1 MLKRAGSNLRKLTS
15 ALSKNAVTRPA
26 STLTRNTSEST
37 GLPQEHAKFQN
48 TSSQMLRRALSSTPA
63 VLSGKHP
70 THQKTSYVSP
80 YDMSKPLDYIILHNR
95 SKNAVNFAT
104 RQLKKAWPDLKI
116 IHVVQEDRDPIPG
129 TDLTVRIKDWSSMS
143 HFKNQ
148 FDHLAAQNPALRAS
162 MRDGLVGF
170 YCVWSAAAE
179 SSAWAKQ
186 AQAAGF
192 HWIGASPEK
201 MQGLDKIE
209 YKKLCHAR
217 NLPTAAFV
225 EINAPLKSTDRD
237 EAFQLMAENF
247 LELYHQNP
255 TLAGHPVFLKHEA
268 GGGGRGTKKVSEMTL
283 DNVLEALRKIVN
295 ETGGSLDGVYAE
307 QALDLEGAQMYQ
319 IEIEGDA
326 SQLSDGARLVWF
338 NKDNQKVLEI
348 GFTDQAILEIL
359 PQNIYAACRAASTTI
374 FEASGY
380 DSRGTNEILI
390 VKDKQGDWSFK
401 LLELNKRIQV
411 ENEAIAE
418 LVHDKNERSRNVSA
432 EQVMRSMGYPPPA
445 ASDFSDE
452 GAAIVAHVRLLSCEI
467 TSTGSVYPSGL
478 EIDGAVYPQ
487 GADVQ
492 FARGPVYLDADPQI
506 GRALI
511 KAQTWEDFC
520 NKLLDFSQN
529 FQFYGPKTE
538 LSTYFNF
545 MQKLA
550 SDPLFRQGQLGC
562 NHTFNVL
569 SNSPIEQGRVQKIV
583 AALSHTV
590 TPLVSNGYRPNDGV
604 KNQPY
609 PTRDQMQEFVRFM
622 EELQYEAIPETPFSK
637 FLQHHSFKTYIQDL
651 KDLLANHGGG
661 TVTVIRDVQ
670 QASADQESAL
680 IQAASA
686 KIAEIYF
693 AGAGIGVGFE
703 TGGAQ
708 YQAALMRN
716 FDWMKVLL
724 AGCRSNLPSHSLTRS
739 KWVNGLLAKSQE
751 KQAFIFRTI
760 ADEISEHYGILATQS
775 FLPWLPYNFH
785 AGNHPEQDLTTRAM
799 LQANLAVIPNWA
811 WDPRYT
817 AAHFK
822 GWVKRQIDLFEAEG
836 KPLYQI
842 RIKNPGQGPEW
853 SAKVI
858 VKMVQTIR
866 AMFKERGLDEP
877 IIFIHNHEFNG
888 MAAHSAADAIKQC
901 QALGYAFL
909 IVDSAPPGTSHN
921 SNLIISQSL
930 LMSPEQ
936 RGYLKHYN
944 QGAWLAMD
952 LTTRF
957 NNSNI
962 TKKVQNPASVMAG
975 GTNSSDLVDAI
986 KLGIHPHDMD
996 TAIAL
1001 GYDLTGLGTPVTPYS
1016 EWIKQLGFAIWN
1028 TKAIYPKTIEAA
1040 KDYIEQGGQ
1049 LTIATPILEGL
1060 RAWKTLLPRPAII
1073 KQLLLNHGL
1082 SLKIKNDKS
1091 VSEAPLDIEAERESL
1106 QKKLPNTNVTN
1117 RVLSTALAFDNI
1129 GLNNLKARDKQAPT
1143 DQPKDMTVMMQSPE
1157 FVYSEVK
1164 QAGDSFRL
1172 HGESITI
1179 NHVERNLETG
1189 RVDISYRFQGHTV
1202 RMQGKDLRVI
1212 TNAPESSVKYAT
1224 SERDVGA
1231 PMPGKL
1237 LRFFV
1242 KPGDHVKK
1250 GQNLA
1255 TIEAMKMENTLRA
1268 EQDGEVESVRD
1279 LDKSASMVER
1289 GECLVTLKPS

>member
-1 MLKRAGSNLRKLTS
+1 MLKRASSNLKKLTS

-26 STLTRNTSEST
+26 STLTRNTSGSA
-37 GLPQEHAKFQN
+37 GVSQYPN
-48 TSSQMLRRALSSTPA
+48 TSSYMLQRALSSTSA
-63 VLSGKHP
+63 IIVP
-70 THQKTSYVSP
+70 TEHLNQQKTSYVSP
-80 YDMSKPLDYIILHNR
+80 YDVSEPLNYIVLHNR
-95 SKNAVNFAT
+95 SKNAVNYAT
-104 RQLKKAWPDLKI
+104 RQLKKAWPNLKI
-116 IHVVQEDRDPIPG
+116 IHVVQEGRDPIPG
-129 TDLTVRIKDWSSMS
+129 TDLTIRIKDWSSMT
-143 HFKNQ
+143 HFKTQ
-148 FDHLAAQNPALRAS
+148 FDNLAAQNPALRAS
-162 MRDGLVGF
+162 MREGSVGF

-179 SSAWAKQ
+179 SSEWAKE

-192 HWIGASPEK
+192 HWIGASPDK
-201 MQGLDKIE
+201 MEGLDKIE
-209 YKKLCHAR
+209 YKKLCHTK
-217 NLPTAAFV
+217 NLPTAAFI
-225 EINAPLKSTDRD
+225 EIHAPENSANRD

-247 LELYHQNP
+247 LELYHQTP
-255 TLAGHPVFLKHEA
+255 VLAGTPVFLKHEA
-268 GGGGRGTKKVSEMTL
+268 GGGGRGTKKVSEMTI

-338 NKDNQKVLEI
+338 NKDNQKVLEV

-359 PQNIYAACRAASTTI
+359 PQNVYEACRAASKTV

-390 VKDKQGDWSFK
+390 VKDKHGDWSFK

-418 LVHDKNERSRNVSA
+418 LVRDKNGRSRNVSA

-445 ASDFSDE
+445 ASDFSDD

-467 TSTGSVYPSGL
+467 TNTGSVYPSGL

-520 NKLLDFSQN
+520 NKLLDFSQS

-569 SNSPIEQGRVQKIV
+569 ANSPIEPGRIQKII

-590 TPLVSNGYRPNDGV
+590 TPLISNGYRPNDGV

-609 PTRDQMQEFVRFM
+609 PTRDQIQEFVRFM
-622 EELQYEAIPETPFSK
+622 EDLQYESIPETPFSK

-693 AGAGIGVGFE
+693 ASAGIGIGFE

-716 FDWMKVLL
+716 FDWLEVLL

-739 KWVNGLLAKSQE
+739 KWINGLLAKSSE

-760 ADEISEHYGILATQS
+760 ADEIAAHYGILATQS
-775 FLPWLPYNFH
+775 FLPWMPYNFH

-799 LQANLAVIPNWA
+799 LQANLGVIPNWA

-817 AAHFK
+817 QNHFE
-822 GWVKRQIDLFEAEG
+822 GWVTRQIDLFESEG
-836 KPLYQI
+836 KPLDQI
-842 RIKNPGQGPEW
+842 RIKNPGQGPGW
-853 SAKVI
+853 NADVI
-858 VKMVQTIR
+858 VNMVQTIR
-866 AMFKERGLDEP
+866 GLFKKRGLEEP

-888 MAAHSAADAIKQC
+888 MAAHIGAEAFKQC
-901 QALGYAFL
+901 QQLGYAFL
-909 IVDSAPPGTSHN
+909 VIDSAPPGTSHN
-921 SNLIISQSL
+921 SNLIISNAL

-936 RGYLKHYN
+936 RGYLKYYN

-962 TKKVQNPASVMAG
+962 TKKIQSPTSVMAG
-975 GTNSSDLVDAI
+975 GTNSSDLADAI

-1016 EWIKQLGFAIWN
+1016 EWIKQIGFAIWN
-1028 TKAIYPKTIEAA
+1028 TKAINPKTVETAT
-1040 KDYIEQGGQ
+1040 DYIQQGGQ

-1060 RAWKTLLPRPAII
+1060 RDWKTLLPRPAIVE
-1073 KQLLLNHGL
+1073 QLLLNHGL
-1082 SLKIKNDKS
+1082 SLEIDDEQS
-1091 VSEAPLDIEAERESL
+1091 ASEAHLDIEAERSNL
-1106 QKKLPNTNVTN
+1106 QKQLPNTRVTD

-1129 GLNNLKARDKQAPT
+1129 GLENLKARDK
-1143 DQPKDMTVMMQSPE
+1143 KRGDMTGMMQNPE
-1157 FVYSEVK
+1157 FVYSDVK
-1164 QAGDSFRL
+1164 QVGDSFCL
-1172 HGESITI
+1172 YGEKITI
-1179 NHVERNLETG
+1179 NHVKRDLETG
-1189 RVDISYRFQGHTV
+1189 HVDVSYRFQGHTL
-1202 RMQGKDLRVI
+1202 RMQGKDLRVK
-1212 TNAPESSVKYAT
+1212 TNVPESSVKYAT
-1224 SERDVGA
+1224 NERDVGA

-1242 KPGDHVKK
+1242 KPGDKVKK

-1268 EQDGEVESVRD
+1268 EQDGEVESVRE

-1289 GECLVTLKPS
+1289 DECLVTFKPCY

>member
-1 MLKRAGSNLRKLTS
+1 MLKRAGSNLKKLTS

-26 STLTRNTSEST
+26 STLTINTLGST
-37 GLPQEHAKFQN
+37 GLPQDHTKFQN
-48 TSSQMLRRALSSTPA
+48 TSSSMLHRALSSTPT
-63 VLSGKHP
+63 SIIPPSPIH
-70 THQKTSYVSP
+70 HTSYVSP
-80 YDMSKPLDYIILHNR
+80 YDISEPLNYIILHNR
-95 SKNAVNFAT
+95 SKNAANNAI
-104 RQLKKAWPDLKI
+104 RRLKQAWPNLKI
-116 IHVVQEDRDPIPG
+116 IHVVQEDRDPMPSS
-129 TDLTVRIKDWSSMS
+129 DLTIRIKDWSSM
-143 HFKNQ
+143 HEVRAQ
-148 FDHLAAQNPALRAS
+148 FDKLAAQNPALRAS
-162 MRDGLVGF
+162 MREGLVGF

-179 SSAWAKQ
+179 SFEWARA
-186 AQAAGF
+186 AQNVGF
-192 HWIGASPEK
+192 QWIGASPEK

-209 YKKLCHAR
+209 YKKLCLAN
-217 NLPTAAFV
+217 NLPTAAFI
-225 EINAPLKSTDRD
+225 EIKAPDQSADRE

-247 LELYHQNP
+247 LALYHQNSA
-255 TLAGHPVFLKHEA
+255 LAGHPVFLKHEA
-268 GGGGRGTKKVSEMTL
+268 GGGGRGTKKVSEITF

-295 ETGGSLDGVYAE
+295 ETGGNLDGVYAE
-307 QALDLEGAQMYQ
+307 QALDLEGALMYQ

-326 SQLSDGARLVWF
+326 SQLSAGARLVWF
-338 NKDNQKVLEI
+338 NKDNQKVLEV

-359 PQNIYAACRAASTTI
+359 PKDVYEACRAASQTV
-374 FEASGY
+374 FETSGY

-390 VKDKQGDWSFK
+390 VKDKHGNWDYK
-401 LLELNKRIQV
+401 LLELNGRIQV
-411 ENEAIAE
+411 EYEAIAE
-418 LVHDKNERSRNVSA
+418 LVQDKNGRSRNNPA
-432 EQVMRSMGYPPPA
+432 EQVMRSMGYPAPQK
-445 ASDFSDE
+445 SDFNE
-452 GAAIVAHVRLLSCEI
+452 HGTAIVGHVRLLSCEI

-520 NKLLDFSQN
+520 DKLLNFSQN

-569 SNSPIEQGRVQKIV
+569 TNPPIEPGRVQKIV

-622 EELQYEAIPETPFSK
+622 EELQYETMPETPFSK

-716 FDWMKVLL
+716 FDWMEVLL
-724 AGCRSNLPSHSLTRS
+724 AGCRSNLASHSLTRS
-739 KWVNGLLAKSQE
+739 KWINGLLAKSPE

-760 ADEISEHYGILATQS
+760 ADEIAEHYGILATQS

-785 AGNHPEQDLTTRAM
+785 AGNHPEQDITTRAM
-799 LQANLAVIPNWA
+799 LQANLGVIPNWA

-817 AAHFK
+817 LGHFK
-822 GWVKRQIDLFEAEG
+822 SWVNRQIYLFESEG
-836 KPLYQI
+836 KPLNQI
-842 RIKNPGQGPEW
+842 RIKNPGQGPQW
-853 SAKVI
+853 NAGVI
-858 VKMVQTIR
+858 VHMVQIIR
-866 AMFKERGLDEP
+866 DMFKERGLGEP
-877 IIFIHNHEFNG
+877 IILIHNHEFNG
-888 MAAHSAADAIKQC
+888 MAAHIAAEAIKKC
-901 QALGYAFL
+901 QQMGYAFL

-1001 GYDLTGLGTPVTPYS
+1001 GYELTGLGTPVTPYS

-1028 TKAIYPKTIEAA
+1028 TKAIESKTVEAA
-1040 KDYIEQGGQ
+1040 TNYIEQGGQ

-1060 RAWKTLLPRPAII
+1060 RDWKTLLPRPMII
-1073 KQLLLNHGL
+1073 EQLLLNHGL
-1082 SLKIKNDKS
+1082 SLEIDDEQSRPEEN
-1091 VSEAPLDIEAERESL
+1091 LDIKAERENL
-1106 QKKLPNTNVTN
+1106 QKQLPNTKVTN
-1117 RVLSTALAFDNI
+1117 RVLSTAMAFDNI
-1129 GLNNLKARDKQAPT
+1129 GLDNLKARDKQAPT

-1172 HGESITI
+1172 HGETITI
-1179 NHVERNLETG
+1179 NHVECNLATG
-1189 RVDISYRFQGHTV
+1189 RVDVSYRFQGHTL
-1202 RMQGKDLRVI
+1202 RMHGKDLRVK
-1212 TNAPESSVKYAT
+1212 TNALESSVKYAT
-1224 SERDVGA
+1224 NAHEVGA

-1242 KPGDHVKK
+1242 KPGDKVKK

-1289 GECLVTLKPS
+1289 DECLVTLKP

>member
-1 MLKRAGSNLRKLTS
+1 MLKRAGSNVRKLTS
-15 ALSKNAVTRPA
+15 AWLSKDALKRPA
-26 STLTRNTSEST
+26 STLIIEASSSST
-37 GLPQEHAKFQN
+37 ALP
-48 TSSQMLRRALSSTPA
+48 SSQVISSSMLLHRALSSTPA
-63 VLSGKHP
+63 TTPMQNPIHP
-70 THQKTSYVSP
+70 TRYVSP
-80 YDMSKPLDYIILHNR
+80 YDIAQPLDYIIIHNR
-95 SKNAVNFAT
+95 SKNAANYAI
-104 RQLKKAWPDLKI
+104 RQLKKAWPNLKI
-116 IHVVQEDRDPIPG
+116 IHVVQEDRDPIPAS
-129 TDLTVRIKDWSSMS
+129 DLTVRIKEWSSME
-143 HFKNQ
+143 HFKAQ
-148 FDHLAAQNPALRAS
+148 FDKLTVVNPALRAS
-162 MRDGLVGF
+162 MRHGKVGF

-179 SSAWAKQ
+179 SSTWARA
-186 AQAAGF
+186 AQASGF
-192 HWIGASPEK
+192 HWIGASPDK
-201 MQGLDKIE
+201 MEGLDKIE
-209 YKKLCHAR
+209 YKKLCLTK
-217 NLPTAAFV
+217 NLPTAAFIEV
-225 EINAPLKSTDRD
+225 NAPEVSTDR
-237 EAFQLMAENF
+237 ETAFQIMAEDF
-247 LELYHQNP
+247 VERYQRTP
-255 TLAGHPVFLKHEA
+255 ALAGNPVFLKHEA
-268 GGGGRGTKKVSEMTL
+268 GGGGRGTKKVAMVTV
-283 DNVLEALRKIVN
+283 DTVLEAIRKIVN

-307 QALDLEGAQMYQ
+307 QALDLDGAQMYQ

-326 SQLSDGARLVWF
+326 SQLAEGARLVWF
-338 NKDNQKVLEI
+338 NKENQKVLEI

-359 PQNIYAACRAASTTI
+359 PKAIYESCRAASQTI

-380 DSRGTNEILI
+380 DSRGTNEALI
-390 VKDKQGDWSFK
+390 VKDKHGNWYFK

-418 LVHDKNERSRNVSA
+418 LVQDKHGRSRNVSA
-432 EQVMRSMGYPPPA
+432 EQVMRSLGYPAPSK
-445 ASDFSDE
+445 SDFNAH
-452 GAAIVAHVRLLSCEI
+452 GAAIVGHVRLLSCEI
-467 TSTGSVYPSGL
+467 TTTGSVYPSGL

-487 GADVQ
+487 DADVQ
-492 FARGPVYLDADPQI
+492 FAKGPVYLDADPQI

-511 KAQTWEDFC
+511 KAQNWEDFC
-520 NKLLDFSQN
+520 DKLLNFSKN

-545 MQKLA
+545 MRQLA

-569 SNSPIEQGRVQKIV
+569 ATPPVEPGRAQKIV

-590 TPLVSNGYRPNDGV
+590 TPLVSNGYRPKDGV
-604 KNQPY
+604 KDQPY
-609 PTRDQMQEFVRFM
+609 PTRNQIQAFVSFM
-622 EELQYEAIPETPFSK
+622 ENLQYETAPETPFSR
-637 FLQHHSFKTYIQDL
+637 FTQHADFKRYIQEL

-716 FDWMKVLL
+716 FDWMEVLL

-739 KWVNGLLAKSQE
+739 KWLNGLLAKSPE
-751 KQAFIFRTI
+751 KQAFIFKTL
-760 ADEISEHYGILATQS
+760 ADEISTHYGLIASQS

-785 AGNHPEQDLTTRAM
+785 AGNHPEQDITTRLM
-799 LQANLAVIPNWA
+799 LQANLGVIPNWA

-817 AAHFK
+817 QEHFK
-822 GWVKRQIDLFEAEG
+822 GWVKRQIDLFENEG
-836 KPLYQI
+836 KPLSQI
-842 RIKNPGQGPEW
+842 RIKNPGQGPDW
-853 SAKVI
+853 HADVI
-858 VKMVQTIR
+858 VKLVQTIR
-866 AMFKERGLDEP
+866 GMFKARGLDEP

-888 MAAHSAADAIKQC
+888 MAAHTAAEAIKQC
-901 QALGYAFL
+901 QQLGYAFL

-921 SNLIISQSL
+921 SNLIISKSFV
-930 LMSPEQ
+930 MSAEQ

-957 NNSNI
+957 NNSNL
-962 TKKVQNPASVMAG
+962 TKKVQNPASKMAG

-1028 TKAIYPKTIEAA
+1028 TKEISPKTLEAA
-1040 KDYIEQGGQ
+1040 KAYINQGGQ

-1060 RAWKTLLPRPAII
+1060 RDWKTLLPRPAII
-1073 KQLLLNHGL
+1073 ETLLANHGI
-1082 SLKIKNDKS
+1082 SLEVAS
-1091 VSEAPLDIEAERESL
+1091 APEAALDIAAERKAL
-1106 QKKLPNTNVTN
+1106 QMQLPNTHVTD

-1129 GLNNLKARDKQAPT
+1129 GLGYLQAQDSQTPEP
-1143 DQPKDMTVMMQSPE
+1143 QPKDMTVMLNSPE

-1164 QAGDSFRL
+1164 QAGDYVRL
-1172 HGESITI
+1172 YGEKVTI
-1179 NHVERNLETG
+1179 NHVQRNLETG
-1189 RVDISYRFQGHTV
+1189 QVDINYSFQGHTL
-1202 RMQGKDLRVI
+1202 RMQGKDLRVKNN
-1212 TNAPESSVKYAT
+1212 TSESSVKFAK
-1224 SERDVGA
+1224 SDHEIGA
-1231 PMPGKL
+1231 PMPGRL

-1242 KPGDHVKK
+1242 APGETIKK
-1250 GQNLA
+1250 GQSIA
-1255 TIEAMKMENTLRA
+1255 TIEAMKMENTFRA
-1268 EQDGEVESVRD
+1268 ERDGEVESIKNID
-1279 LDKSASMVER
+1279 GNPTVER
-1289 GECLVTLKPS
+1289 GELLVTFRR